1 MKLVRNLS
9 IALTLVFSASGAFA
23 DDKKPA
29 PAKPAPT
36 APAKDTAKDKA
47 APAPTGAEV
56 NQADVDKFLAFFDK
70 IVDAV
75 VADKD
80 NCPKMATDIN
90 GLIDANKDL
99 LAMANEA
106 QKAGKKLPKSAEQHM
121 MASAQ
126 KMGPA
131 MQKCQSDKAVQAA
144 FMRMAGGGSSSSGSG
159 TAKPTK

>member
-36 APAKDTAKDKA
+36 APAKDKA
-47 APAPTGAEV
+47 APAPSGAEV

-106 QKAGKKLPKSAEQHM
+106 QKSGKKLPKSAEQHM

-159 TAKPTK
+159 SGSAAKPSK